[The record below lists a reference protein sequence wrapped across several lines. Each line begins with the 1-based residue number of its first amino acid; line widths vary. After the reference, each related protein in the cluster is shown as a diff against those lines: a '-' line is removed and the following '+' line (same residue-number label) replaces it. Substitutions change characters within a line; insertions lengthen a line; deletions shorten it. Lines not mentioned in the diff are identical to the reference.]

1 MTQQIKIEGKF
12 YPLKN
17 EEWLNIARKLTHS
30 ELLVLYHLR
39 TLEPFGDK
47 LTESST
53 KDVAEATG
61 ISQRSVQRALIKLNE
76 LELIDLQIQKFAF
89 RLRSQSQTT
98 EESDSDSAVAN
109 SSAVSP
115 TRQPCR
121 DKDSAVA
128 NSSPLSD
135 SSSETLA
142 PRDFFPPKTLKTNKT
157 NQTLSESEGERNLI
171 FWKNLDEVDKTQIRK
186 YAYTIAIPKLPL
198 KPTRPD
204 SWISRHCMELFNQ
217 IMIDAEFQKSSSGK
231 CSENSSPVE
240 NQPATPKPNYFSIAD
255 LQKMYGA
262 DWKNAAVHFGIKVSD
277 DFS

>member
-1 MTQQIKIEGKF
+1 MTTQKKIEGIF

-17 EEWLNIARKLTHS
+17 EEWLHIARKLTHS

-39 TLEPFGDK
+39 TLEPFGNK

-89 RLRSQSQTT
+89 KLRSQSQTT

-135 SSSETLA
+135 SSFETLA
-142 PRDFFPPKTLKTNKT
+142 PRDFLPSKTLKDFYKT
-157 NQTLSESEGERNLI
+157 NQTLSEGEGERNLI
-171 FWKNLDEVDKTQIRK
+171 FWKNLDGVNKTQIRQ
-186 YAYTIAIPKLPL
+186 YAHMIAIPKLPI
-198 KPTRPD
+198 KPTLPD
-204 SWISRHCMELFNQ
+204 TWISKHCMELFNQ
-217 IMIDAEFQKSSSGK
+217 MMVDVEFQKSSSGK
-231 CSENSSPVE
+231 CSENSPSVE
-240 NQPATPKPNYFSIAD
+240 NQPATPEPNYFSIAD

-262 DWKNAAVHFGIKVSD
+262 DWKAAAVHFGIEYQE
-277 DFS
+277 